1 MRGVR
6 GRARRYDR
14 LRPLSYPQTDCFF
27 MCFAV
32 NDRASF
38 AEARDKFVPEVRLHC
53 PSAPI
58 ILVGTKADLRDTD
71 DALSLVP
78 VAEGPPHR
86 TTINA
91 RRVVLMIVCVRVA
104 MQVWRWR
111 RSWGC

>member
-1 MRGVR
+1 
-6 GRARRYDR
+6 
-14 LRPLSYPQTDCFF
+14 

-71 DALSLVP
+71 DAHSLIP
-78 VAEGPPHR
+78 VAQGAPHR
-86 TTINA
+86 TA
-91 RRVVLMIVCVRVA
+91 PHHRHVSCRVNDRVRWCVR
-104 MQVWRWR
+104 R
-111 RSWGC
+111 